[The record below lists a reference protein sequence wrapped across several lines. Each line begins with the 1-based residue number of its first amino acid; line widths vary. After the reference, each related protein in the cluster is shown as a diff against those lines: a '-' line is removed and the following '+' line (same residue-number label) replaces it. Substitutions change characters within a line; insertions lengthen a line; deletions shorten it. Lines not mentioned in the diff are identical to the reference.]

1 MTKLFL
7 YLLNNE
13 PDGKILNKKEINN
26 FKKIFFSFDKN
37 IITNGLSELLG
48 WDDMFNNENNNE
60 IANIEKILTDDDILK
75 NDYSFKE
82 EDELDEA
89 INGDI
94 NLNDIDENED
104 NLILNNISEENKNN
118 EVVNLLLRYQNILKN
133 ISLED

>member
-1 MTKLFL
+1 MKKCPRYEIFEKAIIELIQGYEKRNPINRRDEMTKLFL

-26 FKKIFFSFDKN
+26 FKKIFYSLDKN
-37 IITNGLSELLG
+37 IITTGLSELLG

-60 IANIEKILTDDDILK
+60 IANIEKILTDDDMLK

-94 NLNDIDENED
+94 NLNDIE
-104 NLILNNISEENKNN
+104 
-118 EVVNLLLRYQNILKN
+118 
-133 ISLED
+133 

>member
-1 MTKLFL
+1 MTKLFV

-26 FKKIFFSFDKN
+26 FKKIFYSYDKN
-37 IITNGLSELLG
+37 IITTGLSELLG

-60 IANIEKILTDDDILK
+60 KSNIEKILADDDILK

-94 NLNDIDENED
+94 NLNDIDGNDD

>member
-26 FKKIFFSFDKN
+26 FKKFFYSFDKN
-37 IITNGLSELLG
+37 IITTGLSELLG

-82 EDELDEA
+82 EDEIDEV
-89 INGDI
+89 IIWDI
-94 NLNDIDENED
+94 NLNDIDGNED
-104 NLILNNISEENKNN
+104 NLILNNISEENKSN
-118 EVVNLLLRYQNILKN
+118 EVVNLLLKYQNILKN